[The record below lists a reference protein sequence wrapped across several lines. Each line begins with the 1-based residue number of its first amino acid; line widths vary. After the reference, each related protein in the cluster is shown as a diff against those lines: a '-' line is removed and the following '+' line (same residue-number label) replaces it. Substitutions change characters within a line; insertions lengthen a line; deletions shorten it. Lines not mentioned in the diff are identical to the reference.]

1 MSSLPIPNI
10 SKRSDKGVQLFFD
23 TYYNTQINLS
33 DNELS
38 VVIAFFE
45 DAGFDKTA
53 AIAVSTLLL
62 RQAKNESI
70 KVFELLDTLKTLD
83 GTRLS
88 SIVAEILNYNRKRT
102 SVVGFRKLK
111 TTTTTETRNI
121 LEGS

>member
-111 TTTTTETRNI
+111 TTTTIETRNI

>member
-45 DAGFDKTA
+45 EAGFDRTA

-83 GTRLS
+83 GKRLS

-102 SVVGFRKLK
+102 SVVGFRKQK

>member
-83 GTRLS
+83 GKRLS

-111 TTTTTETRNI
+111 TTTTIETRNI

>member
-10 SKRSDKGVQLFFD
+10 SKRSDRGVQLFFD

-45 DAGFDKTA
+45 EAGFDKTA

-83 GTRLS
+83 GKRLS

-102 SVVGFRKLK
+102 SVVGFRKQK
-111 TTTTTETRNI
+111 TTTTIETRNI

>member
-10 SKRSDKGVQLFFD
+10 SKRSNKGVHLFFD

-62 RQAKNESI
+62 RQAKNENI
-70 KVFELLDTLKTLD
+70 KVFELLDTLKTID
-83 GTRLS
+83 STRLS

-102 SVVGFRKLK
+102 SVVGFRKQK
-111 TTTTTETRNI
+111 NATIETRNI

>member
-83 GTRLS
+83 GKRLS
-88 SIVAEILNYNRKRT
+88 SIVAEILNYSRKRT

-111 TTTTTETRNI
+111 TTTTIETRNI

>member
-45 DAGFDKTA
+45 EAGFDRTA

-83 GTRLS
+83 GKRLS

-102 SVVGFRKLK
+102 SVVGFRKQK

-121 LEGS
+121 LEVS